1 MSPSVLSFERFDL
14 VVLGGGP
21 AGQKAAI
28 QGVKAGRRVAL
39 VERERGLGGACVH
52 RGTIPSKTLRD
63 TALRLANARL
73 PGDVIEVRLRSDVE
87 VTHLVNR
94 LDRVVRAHVSY
105 MEEQVSRNGVVAIH
119 GKARFVSPT
128 EVVVRGVDG
137 SERGLSAEYF
147 VVATGSRPRTPPE
160 IPVDHEH
167 ILDSDSILS
176 MIYLPRSLA
185 VLGGGVIACE
195 YASIFAELG
204 VEVTMIDRA
213 ERPLMFMDAEIVAGF
228 VSAFTSHRG
237 RYVGSSQIMSVAWD
251 GLAEVETV
259 LGSGETL
266 RTDKVL
272 VALGRA
278 ANVEDL
284 QLDRVGIVANA
295 RGVIDVDEHCRT
307 KLENIY
313 AVGDVI
319 GPPALAST
327 SMEQGR
333 RAVCHA
339 LGLDPCVAKETTPI
353 GIYTIP
359 ELASVGLDEV
369 EAQRRHGAVIVGR
382 ARFSEIAR
390 GQISGCVNGFLKL
403 VADGEGR
410 YLLGAQ
416 VVGEGA
422 TELVHLAQ
430 MALISG
436 WEIDAFV
443 ENIFNFP
450 TLAEAY
456 RVAALDVVGK
466 RLVTAGR
473 VRPTVSVASSVLH

>member
-1 MSPSVLSFERFDL
+1 VSEAVEHFDL

-28 QGVKAGRRVAL
+28 QGVKAGRSVAI
-39 VERERGLGGACVH
+39 VERERGMGGACVH

-63 TALRLANARL
+63 TALRLANARM
-73 PGDVIEVRLRSDVE
+73 PGDVIEVRLRPGVE
-87 VTHLVNR
+87 VTHLVTR
-94 LDRVVRAHVSY
+94 LDRVVRAHVAY
-105 MEEQVSRNGVVAIH
+105 MGEQVRRNGVHAIH
-119 GKARFVSPT
+119 GKARFVSPA
-128 EVVVRGVDG
+128 EVAVRAVDG
-137 SERGLSAEYF
+137 SERRLRAATF
-147 VVATGSRPRTPPE
+147 VIATGSRPRTPAE

-167 ILDSDSILS
+167 VLDSDSILS

-204 VEVTMIDRA
+204 VEVTLIDRA
-213 ERPLMFMDAEIVAGF
+213 DRPLMFMDAEIVG
-228 VSAFTSHRG
+228 AFLGSFTARQG
-237 RYVGSSQIMSVAWD
+237 RYLGSSRIDGVAWD
-251 GLAEVETV
+251 GVAAVETT
-259 LGSGETL
+259 LGTGETL

-278 ANVEDL
+278 ANVEEL
-284 QLDRVGIVANA
+284 RLENAGLAVNA

-307 KLENIY
+307 EVPHIY

-339 LGLDPCVAKETTPI
+339 VGIDPGVPSETTPI

-369 EAQRRHGAVIVGR
+369 EARRRHGDPIVGR

-403 VADGEGR
+403 VCDPSGR
-410 YLLGAQ
+410 RLLGAQ

-436 WEIDAFV
+436 WEIDSFV

-466 RLVTAGR
+466 RLVAGSR
-473 VRPTVSVASSVLH
+473 AQPAEPSPSLLH

>member
-1 MSPSVLSFERFDL
+1 MTEHFD
-14 VVLGGGP
+14 VIVLGGGP

-28 QGVKAGRRVAL
+28 QGVKAGRNVAL
-39 VERERGLGGACVH
+39 VERERGIGGACVH

-63 TALRLANARL
+63 TALRLSNARL
-73 PGDVIEVRLRSDVE
+73 GGVIEARLREDVE
-87 VTHLVNR
+87 VTHLINR

-105 MEEQVSRNGVVAIH
+105 MGEQVRRNGVVAIH
-119 GKARFVSPT
+119 GKASFLSPH
-128 EVVVRGVDG
+128 EVAVRGVDG
-137 SERGLSAEYF
+137 SERWLAADF
-147 VVATGSRPRTPPE
+147 IVVATGSRPRSPVE

-195 YASIFAELG
+195 YASIFAQLG
-204 VEVTMIDRA
+204 VEVTLIDRA
-213 ERPLMFMDAEIVAGF
+213 ERPLTFMDGEIVESFLGSF
-228 VSAFTSHRG
+228 VAQQGCYLGAR
-237 RYVGSSQIMSVAWD
+237 RIERVAWD
-251 GLAEVETV
+251 GVATVETV
-259 LGSGETL
+259 LAGGETV

-272 VALGRA
+272 VALGRS

-284 QLDRVGIVANA
+284 HLECAGLKVNE
-295 RGVIDVDEHCRT
+295 RGLVEVDEFCRT
-307 KLENIY
+307 AVPHIY

-339 LGLDPCVAKETTPI
+339 LGMDPGGSAETTPI

-359 ELASVGLDEV
+359 ELASVGLDEA
-369 EAQRRHGAVIVGR
+369 EARRRHGGAIVGR

-390 GQISGCVNGFLKL
+390 GQISGCTDGSLKL
-403 VADGEGR
+403 IADSEGR
-410 YLLGAQ
+410 TLLGAQ

-430 MALISG
+430 MALIAG
-436 WEIDAFV
+436 WEVDAFV

-466 RLVTAGR
+466 RRSAAS
-473 VRPTVSVASSVLH
+473 RPSGPEAVPTTLH